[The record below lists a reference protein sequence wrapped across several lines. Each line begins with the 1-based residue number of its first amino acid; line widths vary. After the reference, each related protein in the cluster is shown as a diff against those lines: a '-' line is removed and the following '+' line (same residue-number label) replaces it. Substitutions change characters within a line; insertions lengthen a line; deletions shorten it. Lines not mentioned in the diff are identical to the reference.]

1 MVFIIL
7 LVIILVIIVV
17 FIRIFAAK
25 IREQSH
31 EKLSFPTKLHPKLN
45 NFGITTIITT
55 APQPSI
61 PATKLITKCLDSL
74 NIIPLL
80 ANSPLIIG
88 FDGCV
93 VTDVRLDPKCKNE
106 FDCNLYYEYKKNVKA
121 IASKMFPQA
130 IFVELPARGC
140 LTNLLH
146 ACMEKVT
153 TKFVNVMQQDLPIDK
168 GFDLENILQIMNTN
182 DDMELI
188 RYSRDTNKFHEDY
201 TLDECNGVFP
211 TKTITRNGIKFTQCS
226 QWSDNNHIAKISHY
240 DEIVWP
246 RTSQF
251 TFMEHDLM
259 CYPYHENFKGIWYIG
274 DIDDGGYIIH
284 TDGRHTEN

>member
-1 MVFIIL
+1 MVLLYL
-7 LVIILVIIVV
+7 LVIIAVIVV
-17 FIRIFAAK
+17 FISIFATN
-25 IREQSH
+25 IQEQSH
-31 EKLSFPTKLHPKLN
+31 EKLSFPTNLDLKLN

-61 PATKLITKCLDSL
+61 PSTKLIEKCLNSL

-88 FDGCV
+88 FDGC
-93 VTDVRLDPKCKNE
+93 DVIDDHLDVKCKNE
-106 FDCNLYYEYKKNVKA
+106 FDCGLYHEYKENVKTV
-121 IASKMFPQA
+121 ASKMFPQV

-153 TKFVNVMQQDLPIDK
+153 TKFVNVMQQDLPINK
-168 GFDLENILQIMNTN
+168 EFDLENILQIMNTN

-201 TLDECNGVFP
+201 TFGECKGVFP
-211 TKTITRNGIKFTQCS
+211 TETITRNGINFTQCS
-226 QWSDNNHIAKISHY
+226 QWSDNNHVAKLSHY

-246 RTSQF
+246 RVAQF
-251 TFMEHDLM
+251 SFMEHDLM
-259 CYPYHENFKGIWYIG
+259 CYPYKENFKSIWYLG

-284 TDGRHTEN
+284 TDGRYTEN